1 MSNFCVF
8 TVLAREDINKIND
21 YIAEKNPEAADRFV
35 DRIYEKC
42 QLLAKFPG
50 LGRKRDDLAPELRS
64 FPVEDYLIFY
74 RPVAGGIQIMR
85 VVSGYRDLE
94 DIFSR
99 GYIRR

>member
-35 DRIYEKC
+35 DRIYEKR

-85 VVSGYRDLE
+85 VVSCYRDLE